1 MMVSREKVLRSQ
13 NLSKDDS
20 QDLRKNLSKGCDS
33 EAESPYLSYY
43 DAECQKT
50 VVAPAVGFEPTT

>member
-20 QDLRKNLSKGCDS
+20 QDLRKNLSKGFDS

-43 DAECQKT
+43 DAEYQKT

>member
-20 QDLRKNLSKGCDS
+20 QDLRKNLSKGSDS
-33 EAESPYLSYY
+33 EAESTCLSHY
-43 DAECQKT
+43 DAECQKP
-50 VVAPAVGFEPTT
+50 VAAA